1 MTISTITL
9 CRMTIRIITLSM
21 IMLTIITIIRM
32 TVSIMALSLMKLR
45 KIISKLMK
53 GMIDVIRLSVIFLFA
68 VALTPVA
75 CIITPFIFVIYTMA
89 R

>member
-1 MTISTITL
+1 
-9 CRMTIRIITLSM
+9 M